1 MSQSTLNVTL
11 IFTVYGSFH
20 PVNYLFVTL
29 IFLLYLLSIFSNISL
44 MLIIYV
50 ESSLHKP
57 MYIFLFNLA
66 INGLIGSSAV
76 WPKIMENLLSDTQE
90 SSYEGCLIQVFVVTV
105 YGGTAYTILT
115 VMAYDR
121 YLSICKPLQYHSIMT
136 STKVKQLLAVVYI
149 FPIASISGQVSLTS
163 KLPLCR
169 YNIQRLFCDNLSIVN
184 LSCVKSNLNN
194 VYGLCMF
201 ALIAVFPF
209 VIVVLSYV
217 KILLV
222 SLKTSKEAQKKA
234 LSTCTPHLIT
244 FINFSLASLFSVIYN
259 RVHLHL
265 PAGVNIFFS
274 LHYILIPPLLHP
286 IVYGIKTQEI
296 RKCLTKILRKNM
308 IFAGSFGFLHLN
320 PVSPLTTYNMY

>member
-11 IFTVYGSFH
+11 IFTVYGSSH
-20 PVNYLFVTL
+20 PVNYLFFTL
-29 IFLLYLLSIFSNISL
+29 TFLLYLLSIFSNISL

-76 WPKIMENLLSDTQE
+76 WPKIMDNLLSDTQE
-90 SSYEGCLIQVFVVTV
+90 SSYEGCLIQVFVVSV
-105 YGGTAYTILT
+105 YAGTAYTILT

-121 YLSICKPLQYHSIMT
+121 YVSICRPLQYHSIMT
-136 STKVKQLLAVVYI
+136 PTKVKQLLAVVYI
-149 FPIASISGQVSLTS
+149 FPIASVSGQVSLTS

-169 YNIQRLFCDNLSIVN
+169 YSIQRLFCDNLSIVN

-194 VYGLCMF
+194 LYGLCVIV
-201 ALIAVFPF
+201 LLAVFPLF
-209 VIVVLSYV
+209 IVVLSYV

-222 SLKTSKEAQKKA
+222 SLKVSKEAQKKA

-274 LHYILIPPLLHP
+274 LHFILIPPLLHP

-308 IFAGSFGFLHLN
+308 IFAS
-320 PVSPLTTYNMY
+320 